1 MSCELD
7 MCITLGDIKHV
18 KIIIKNNPK
27 LINESYATDEQ
38 TPLMTAVVNE
48 ENKIIDYLLK
58 RKASVTEP
66 ILRRASGIQN
76 NWQFGYP
83 VMDGISDK
91 YFDKLLH
98 HADEITIHT
107 FASDYPTCKLKKI
120 KLYYLKKALW
130 SNRRRTM

>member
-7 MCITLGDIKHV
+7 MCITLGDLKKV
-18 KIIIKNNPK
+18 KVIIKNNPT
-27 LINESYATDEQ
+27 LVNGSYANDDQ

-66 ILRRASGIQN
+66 ILRRASGIQT
-76 NWQFGYP
+76 NWKFGYP

-107 FASDYPTCKLKKI
+107 FASDYPTCKLKKK
-120 KLYYLKKALW
+120 KLDYLKKALT
-130 SNRRRTM
+130 SNRRYTV